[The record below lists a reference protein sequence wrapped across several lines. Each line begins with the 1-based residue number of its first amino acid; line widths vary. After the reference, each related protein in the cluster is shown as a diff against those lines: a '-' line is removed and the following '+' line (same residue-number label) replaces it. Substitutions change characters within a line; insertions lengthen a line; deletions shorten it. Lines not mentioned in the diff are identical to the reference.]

1 MFFFLLSLYHVVFFL
16 LCSGPLILNLFLLC
30 DLMEW
35 IASLLAFSHQIFF
48 KPWDLPLFP
57 LSQYM
62 NQNGNVSVG
71 AGGREK
77 RGEWAEKKN
86 LLSEKM
92 LVFKGL
98 DLRGTV
104 ESLANLRIFPSL
116 PPAQTPNMGDVQYW
130 LSSYPL
136 ENFKIKLYPRSSQG
150 KFTCCH
156 NVVFYSDFIIKLS
169 EQFIWNW
176 VITIES

>member
-16 LCSGPLILNLFLLC
+16 LCSGHLIINLFLLC

-35 IASLLAFSHQIFF
+35 IASLLAFSHQIFL

-71 AGGREK
+71 GWGGGGRREESEQK
-77 RGEWAEKKN
+77 KKN

-116 PPAQTPNMGDVQYW
+116 PPAQTPNMGDVQY
-130 LSSYPL
+130 
-136 ENFKIKLYPRSSQG
+136 
-150 KFTCCH
+150 
-156 NVVFYSDFIIKLS
+156 
-169 EQFIWNW
+169 
-176 VITIES
+176 